1 MACEGR
7 KSATVEITFADGSR
21 LNVVSQHPGVT
32 ATITPVV
39 VSGSETLL
47 VTGSAYAAGCVL
59 LPNHTEV
66 YGSVTAGTSVVL
78 YETDNNSCP
87 NGAYYGLIP
96 GTAGNGTV
104 WVKGSVSL
112 LESGTNNGYRI
123 DVVDATGNIFTK
135 TVAGN
140 APTYEIAC
148 ESDCPAGK
156 CKCHSDSYPGY
167 CCNDCGSTSAQINAI
182 TQLVKAKNHE

>member
-1 MACEGR
+1 MTCEGK
-7 KSATVEITFADGSR
+7 KSGTVQITFADGSR

-32 ATITPVV
+32 VTITPVV
-39 VSGSETLL
+39 VSGSETLS

-66 YGSVTAGTSVVL
+66 YGSVSAGTSVTL

-87 NGAYYGLIP
+87 NGAYYGISP
-96 GTAGNGTV
+96 GTSGNGTV

-112 LESGTNNGYRI
+112 SEVGTNNGYRI
-123 DVVDATGNIFTK
+123 DISDTTGLIFTK
-135 TVAGN
+135 TVAGS
-140 APTYEIAC
+140 APTYQIAC
-148 ESDCPAGK
+148 ESDCPDGT

-167 CCNDCGSTSAQINAI
+167 CCNDCSNTAAQINAI
-182 TQLVKAKNHE
+182 TQLARAKNHG